1 MRTGVVPR
9 GREGSRTNDV
19 ARTWYMENWGPPA
32 MAGVMNH
39 AACVSFHPNRLV
51 YTRDSGVM
59 SAWSGAYAPRVC
71 PGRFEKDTPSLR
83 ASTAAYGD
91 ADAIDARVGDAD
103 ANNTNAN
110 ANAALERI
118 SPNIASGPAR
128 ARQM

>member
-1 MRTGVVPR
+1 
-9 GREGSRTNDV
+9 
-19 ARTWYMENWGPPA
+19 

>member
-1 MRTGVVPR
+1 MK
-9 GREGSRTNDV
+9 GSRTNDV

-39 AACVSFHPNRLV
+39 AASVSFHPNRLV